1 MLHESRIDIYDYL
14 YNLFYD
20 VVTKNVY
27 SMNEPQEL
35 SQSDTQDGFIVI
47 RVGDLND
54 ESEFGRKAYGWARCY
69 VEAYVPPISRGRLDY
84 NKYKEFEDAINSV
97 IELASESEPNEN
109 GYSVQEGSV
118 LSTDTDE
125 TTNANNAF
133 FLFIKSFVVM
143 IDKLQQPIPK
153 EDLYIGFGESTL
165 DDKSSIENLTNV
177 QYYQVESIKGE
188 YTIDTPST
196 LYLWICASR
205 DIDDV
210 TSNGFTVPIESP
222 IDIDGLLC
230 YRSSHSIAEGEMI
243 FTIK

>member
-54 ESEFGRKAYGWARCY
+54 ESEFGRKAYGWTRCY

-97 IELASESEPNEN
+97 IELASENEPNEN

-118 LSTDTDE
+118 LSMDTDE

-133 FLFIKSFVVM
+133 FMFIKSFIVM
-143 IDKLQQPIPK
+143 IDK
-153 EDLYIGFGESTL
+153 EES
-165 DDKSSIENLTNV
+165 V
-177 QYYQVESIKGE
+177 
-188 YTIDTPST
+188 
-196 LYLWICASR
+196 
-205 DIDDV
+205 
-210 TSNGFTVPIESP
+210 
-222 IDIDGLLC
+222 
-230 YRSSHSIAEGEMI
+230 
-243 FTIK
+243 